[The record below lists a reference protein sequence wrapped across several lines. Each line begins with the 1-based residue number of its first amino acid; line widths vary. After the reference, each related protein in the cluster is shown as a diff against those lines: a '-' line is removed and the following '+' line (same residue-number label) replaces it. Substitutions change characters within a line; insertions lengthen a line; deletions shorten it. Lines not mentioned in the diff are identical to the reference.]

1 MKGYQKKV
9 IYMKNTG
16 SRHFEEAY
24 FVLRS
29 DAERQNVSCNEMVE
43 EANKIIA
50 ENFDQRRGGFF
61 YTGRWYILA
70 FLVGCALTFAVCSII
85 GLCLR

>member
-29 DAERQNVSCNEMVE
+29 DTERKNVSCNEMVE

-50 ENFDQRRGGFF
+50 ENFDQGKGGFL

-85 GLCLR
+85 GLSLR